1 MKGTLRSYL
10 EEVNQNAVEML
21 ARLEAEMAKNKGVT
35 ESLKRQDQMVW
46 DQRMN
51 STLDCAEEVVFRE
64 LIMA

>member
-21 ARLEAEMAKNKGVT
+21 ARLEAKMAKNEGVT
-35 ESLKRQDQMVW
+35 GSLKRQDQMVW